1 MEATEESTVK
11 RKSIGRLLKR
21 IPQNIA
27 TTVEHFFY
35 SLGIQIA
42 RQPIIWILGC
52 SIVVLLCIGG
62 LYRFRQEKN
71 PLKLWVPPDSDF
83 VKDTEWLMERFGE
96 GQRVETVI
104 MTADD
109 VLQPHVLF
117 EMNEIIKRIMSMETD
132 SQPKLY
138 WTDVCFKIPIISG
151 YTNREKRDIE
161 DDDFFEEEPAARSDK
176 INFDPSVHAPTK
188 VYCDI
193 LNNLPTGCLIL
204 SILDLWEYNSD
215 LIFNQTKADII
226 KKINSAEIS
235 PTLGHPMNFTELLGG
250 TVTDDT
256 GKIVSAKA
264 LKTHWMLH
272 VDFKQI
278 NMNDAG
284 NDVGTSDWA
293 TLDVLNW
300 ESAFINQ
307 LHSSSEYLKKNNLIT
322 NQSLEI
328 WYEAGRSFGDIS
340 ASTMFQDIKKV
351 IIGIVLMTLYV
362 QIILSRFNWLEWR
375 FCLTSAGLLCVGGAF
390 VVAVGLCSLFGVP
403 YGPVHSSLPFMLMG
417 LGVDDIF
424 VMMASWEEVLSH
436 ESNRVKSVEERIG
449 IMLSHAGAAIS
460 ITSLTDVVAFIIGA
474 STILPSLE
482 SFCIYAAVGV
492 LVTFLLQV
500 TFFVAVFTLDVRR
513 IESKRNGVIPC
524 IVHKNH
530 QTPQVDPSKTISWR
544 IFNWLYSKIVLTLSG
559 KIFIILITASVTV
572 IGGIGAYNLEQWFDP
587 NWFLPKE
594 SYLSNYININDK
606 QFPNRGNPAAIY
618 IADID
623 YLNEF
628 PKLITVTE
636 RLINMTTIINSVE
649 SWPHDFADFVTLH
662 YEIDV
667 TNNNTVTVDDFNFYL
682 SKFLFSRSGGRY
694 QKNFRFNGTLTCGK
708 NTPKIMLSSISLS
721 FKKFSGP
728 DEWIPAMDAVK
739 LVVKETNFS
748 NYATIWSKI
757 FAAWVTDKV
766 IAREVTRNIILALIC
781 VMGTTAVL
789 IAEPQ
794 TCIWILLCVSLTLV
808 DICGF
813 MYYWGLSVDIV
824 SCIGLELAVGLSVD
838 YAAHVAHAFLNSKSP
853 NDAGGDENNRT
864 VRALIAVRHIGA
876 AVLYGAGSTL
886 LAQSL
891 LAFSEAYVFR
901 TFFKI
906 FFLVISFG
914 VWHGLFLLPVILSSI
929 GPQSLQVGRT
939 KIDKNTSNNDKNNA
953 IVLDSDI
960 DSKDLSAQI
969 PLNFIQND

>member
-1 MEATEESTVK
+1 MDVTQESVVK
-11 RKSIGRLLKR
+11 RKSVSRLFRR
-21 IPQNIA
+21 IPQYIA
-27 TTVEHFFY
+27 TTVENFFY
-35 SLGIQIA
+35 NLGVKIA
-42 RQPIIWILGC
+42 RQPITWMIGS
-52 SIVVLLCIGG
+52 SIVVLLCLGG

-71 PLKLWVPPDSDF
+71 PLKLWIPPDSDF
-83 VKDTEWLMERFGE
+83 VKDTEWLMERFDE

-109 VLQPHVLF
+109 VLQPHVLA
-117 EMNEIIKRIMSMETD
+117 EMNEIIKRILAMETD

-151 YTNREKRDIE
+151 FTNRIKRDIKK
-161 DDDFFEEEPAARSDK
+161 DDFFEEEPAAHSDK
-176 INFDPSVHAPTK
+176 INFDPSVHAPTDI
-188 VYCDI
+188 YCDI
-193 LNNLPTGCLIL
+193 LNNLPTGCLIF
-204 SILDLWEYNSD
+204 SILDLWEYNSH
-215 LIFNQTKADII
+215 LILNQTKADII
-226 KKINSAEIS
+226 TKINSIKIS

-250 TVTDDT
+250 VVIDDA

-272 VDFKQI
+272 VDFKKI

-293 TLDVLNW
+293 TVDVLNW
-300 ESAFINQ
+300 EKSFLNQ
-307 LHSSSEYLKKNNLIT
+307 LHSSSEHLKNENSSIK
-322 NQSLEI
+322 I

-351 IIGIVLMTLYV
+351 IIGIILMTLYV

-375 FCLTSAGLLCVGGAF
+375 FYLTSAGLLCVGAAF
-390 VVAVGLCSLFGVP
+390 IAAVGLCSLFGVP

-417 LGVDDIF
+417 LGIDDIF
-424 VMMASWEEVLSH
+424 IMMASWEEVLSH
-436 ESNRVKSVEERIG
+436 QSNRGRPIEERIG
-449 IMLSHAGAAIS
+449 RMLSQAGAAIS

-474 STILPSLE
+474 TTILPSLE

-500 TFFVAVFTLDVRR
+500 TFFVAAFTLDIKR

-530 QTPQVDPSKTISWR
+530 RSLQVDPSKTLSWR
-544 IFNWLYSKIVLTLSG
+544 IINRLYSKIVLTLSG
-559 KIFIILITASVTV
+559 KIVILIITAAVTV
-572 IGGIGAYNLEQWFDP
+572 VGAIGAYHLEQWFDP

-594 SYLSNYININDK
+594 SYLSNYIVINDQ

-618 IADID
+618 ISDID
-623 YLNEF
+623 YINEF
-628 PKLITVTE
+628 PKLIAVTE
-636 RLINMTTIINSVE
+636 RLNNMTTIINSVE
-649 SWPHDFADFVTLH
+649 SWPHDFADFVKLH
-662 YEIDV
+662 YNRDLI
-667 TNNNTVTVDDFNFYL
+667 NNHTVAIHDFNFYL
-682 SKFLFSRSGGRY
+682 SKFLFSQSGGRY
-694 QKNFRFNGTLTCGK
+694 QKNFRFNGTLKCGK
-708 NTPKIMLSSISLS
+708 NAPKITLSSISLT
-721 FKKFSGP
+721 FKKFTGP
-728 DEWIPAMDAVK
+728 DEWIPAMDSVKLAVK
-739 LVVKETNFS
+739 EMNFS
-748 NYATIWSKI
+748 NYATVWSKI

-766 IAREVTRNIILALIC
+766 IAREVTRNIMLALIC

-838 YAAHVAHAFLNSKSP
+838 YAAHVAHAFLNSKSL
-853 NDAGGDENNRT
+853 NDAESDENNRT
-864 VRALIAVRHIGA
+864 ERALIAVRHIGA

-906 FFLVISFG
+906 FFLVILFG
-914 VWHGLFLLPVILSSI
+914 VWHGLLLLPVILSSI
-929 GPQSLQVGRT
+929 GPRSLQVNKT
-939 KIDKNTSNNDKNNA
+939 KITKNIYRENKEKTDE
-953 IVLDSDI
+953 LDSDLI
-960 DSKDLSAQI
+960 RFDPQDLSVQI
-969 PLNFIQND
+969 SLNTVESD